1 MIRDTGTTVSSFLK
15 VAYEALCD
23 AFVANTPNVPQ
34 LPTVEMFDTCYN
46 LSRFVYH
53 ILVVLFYFSSGKS

>member
-23 AFVANTPNVPQ
+23 AFVAKTPNVPQ

-46 LSRFVYH
+46 LSGFVYH
-53 ILVVLFYFSSGKS
+53 IPVVSFYFPSEKS